1 MVGIF
6 KEHSKG
12 FLKDGREFEIVD
24 FRDFVFSDTDYR

>member
-12 FLKDGREFEIVD
+12 FLKGGREFEMKIWQTEKVC
-24 FRDFVFSDTDYR
+24 